1 MKKLRL
7 FISHG
12 ARFRGKPLKYL
23 PNELRVLVWDNYPS
37 QVLPPKF
44 VRNQLRVFRMHNSFI
59 QKLGGGEFKKLTRM
73 ELTGC
78 NELREISDLS
88 SSSNLKELDILDC
101 PKLVKVHKSVGSLG
115 NLVSLMFWRCCEL
128 RSFPKSLKLRS
139 LKQLFISNCKR
150 LKDFPEIECEMEN
163 VTTLS
168 LHSTGINKLP
178 SSIANLSR
186 LKHFY
191 LKECKPSAL
200 SLPRSIFQIK
210 ALEIF
215 YLNDCP
221 KAVLFGK
228 NVGHNGQNTAPIMFS
243 DFARNVLE
251 DLNLNGSGLSQPDLF
266 SILFDCSDHGL
277 KKLYLR
283 GMNIDML
290 PSDMARFV
298 RLTRLDLDDCK
309 NLREIPELPQNIKE
323 ISARG
328 CRSLERFSQLPKI
341 LWQFNESGLQ
351 DLKEVD
357 VTGCHNLVCDV
368 PKTSMFQGY
377 PAGNGIAFMAAFPG
391 SKKPDSLHPCEK
403 NSGVFEIDIDALRN
417 LDKNIRGIA
426 LYVVFGTTYGKD
438 VIVVE
443 YGRKPLWSH
452 GTRLCY
458 DSRDSMT
465 SNHVLLLYISA
476 IDIEGIQTILLYDSD
491 LRVIEYCGF
500 CPVYENDEEEAAK
513 DKSKMLYEGVDS
525 NLESRWE
532 RKRKNS

>member
-44 VRNQLRVFRMHNSFI
+44 VRNQLRVFRMHNSLI
-59 QKLGGGEFKKLTRM
+59 KELGGGEFKKLTRM

-115 NLVSLMFWRCCEL
+115 NLVSLIVGRCCEL

-168 LHSTGINKLP
+168 LHST
-178 SSIANLSR
+178 
-186 LKHFY
+186 
-191 LKECKPSAL
+191 
-200 SLPRSIFQIK
+200 
-210 ALEIF
+210 
-215 YLNDCP
+215 
-221 KAVLFGK
+221 
-228 NVGHNGQNTAPIMFS
+228 
-243 DFARNVLE
+243 
-251 DLNLNGSGLSQPDLF
+251 DLF

-377 PAGNGIAFMAAFPG
+377 PA
-391 SKKPDSLHPCEK
+391 
-403 NSGVFEIDIDALRN
+403 
-417 LDKNIRGIA
+417 
-426 LYVVFGTTYGKD
+426 
-438 VIVVE
+438 
-443 YGRKPLWSH
+443 
-452 GTRLCY
+452 
-458 DSRDSMT
+458 
-465 SNHVLLLYISA
+465 
-476 IDIEGIQTILLYDSD
+476 D

-500 CPVYENDEEEAAK
+500 YPVYMNDEEEAAK

-525 NLESRWE
+525 NLESHWE
-532 RKRKNS
+532 RKRKYSSTFGTQISSLEDGNDDAREEFDSKV